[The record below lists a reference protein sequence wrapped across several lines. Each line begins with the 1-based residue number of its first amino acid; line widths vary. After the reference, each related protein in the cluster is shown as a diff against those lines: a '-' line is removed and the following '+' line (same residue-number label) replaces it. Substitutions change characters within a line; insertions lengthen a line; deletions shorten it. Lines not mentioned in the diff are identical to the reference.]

1 MDDLHTMLRSIS
13 GETKTK
19 KQHLTVFREFL
30 AHLEKIQH
38 KAPVRAPGAKPTR
51 AKTSRRKA
59 KRAK

>member
-13 GETKTK
+13 GETKAKT
-19 KQHLTVFREFL
+19 QHLTVFREFL

-38 KAPVRAPGAKPTR
+38 KAPVRALTAKPAR
-51 AKTSRRKA
+51 AKSSRRKS